1 MSLIT
6 TLLLLLIIVIGTY
19 FQTVTGFGLAMIVI
33 GINSA
38 VGLTSVPFIASVVSL
53 VSLVNSGV
61 ALPRHLHHIDWRL
74 ANTTLLGV
82 IPASVLGVVLL
93 NFLNA
98 QATSILEFLLGC
110 VIGYSGISF
119 ALRPRQHTEISSLR
133 SFFSVGFISGL
144 CGGLFGIPGPPII
157 FHLYRQPISLA
168 VTRNM
173 LLLIFACTA
182 FSRSLYEFI
191 TTGFPKGTLTTTLLA
206 IPCVALVTILTQRF
220 PPPLSVETVRR
231 ITFGTLILIG
241 ISLIVRSL
249 SALLL

>member
-1 MSLIT
+1 MTTAT
-6 TLLLLLIIVIGTY
+6 TLLLLIIIVIGTY

-33 GINSA
+33 GVNSA
-38 VGLTSVPFIASVVSL
+38 IGLTSVPFIASVVSL

-98 QATSILEFLLGC
+98 QATSILELLLGI
-110 VIGYSGISF
+110 VIGYSGINF
-119 ALRPRQHTEISSLR
+119 AMRPRQHTEVSSLR

-157 FHLYRQPISLA
+157 FHLYRQPMSLP

-173 LLLIFACTA
+173 LLLIFSCTA
-182 FSRSLYEFI
+182 FARSFYEFV
-191 TTGFPKGTLTTTLLA
+191 TTGFPEGTLSTTLLA
-206 IPCVALVTILTQRF
+206 LPCVAIVTMLTQRF
-220 PPPLSVETVRR
+220 PPPISLVAVRR

-241 ISLIVRSL
+241 FSLIVRSL
-249 SALLL
+249 RVLVL

>member
-1 MSLIT
+1 MNWT
-6 TLLLLLIIVIGTY
+6 ATLLLLLIIGIGTY

-38 VGLTSVPFIASVVSL
+38 AGLTDMPFIASVVSL

-82 IPASVLGVVLL
+82 IPASILGVVLL
-93 NFLNA
+93 NFLNT
-98 QATSILEFLLGC
+98 QATSILELLLGC
-110 VIGYSGISF
+110 VISYGGITF
-119 ALRPRQHTEISSLR
+119 ALRPRQHKEISRLR

-157 FHLYRQPISLA
+157 FHLYRQPISLT

-191 TTGFPKGTLTTTLLA
+191 TTGFPEATLTTTLLA
-206 IPCVALVTILTQRF
+206 VPCVALVTLLTQRF
-220 PPPLSVETVRR
+220 PPPVSVNTVRH
-231 ITFGTLILIG
+231 ITFATLILIG
-241 ISLIVRSL
+241 ASLIVRSL
-249 SALLL
+249 GRLL

>member
-1 MSLIT
+1 MSWT
-6 TLLLLLIIVIGTY
+6 STLLLLLIIAIGTY

-38 VGLTSVPFIASVVSL
+38 AGLTDMPFIASVVSL

-82 IPASVLGVVLL
+82 IPASILGVVLL
-93 NFLNA
+93 NFLNT
-98 QATSILEFLLGC
+98 QATSILELLLGC
-110 VIGYSGISF
+110 VISYGGITF
-119 ALRPRQHTEISSLR
+119 ALRPRQQKKISRLR

-157 FHLYRQPISLA
+157 FHLYRQPISLT

-182 FSRSLYEFI
+182 FSRSLYELI
-191 TTGFPKGTLTTTLLA
+191 TIGFPKATLTATLLA
-206 IPCVALVTILTQRF
+206 VPCVALVTLLTQRF
-220 PPPLSVETVRR
+220 PPPISVNAVRH
-231 ITFGTLILIG
+231 ITFATLILIG
-241 ISLIVRSL
+241 ASLIVRSL
-249 SALLL
+249 SRLL

>member
-1 MSLIT
+1 MNWT
-6 TLLLLLIIVIGTY
+6 ATLLLLLIIGIGTY

-38 VGLTSVPFIASVVSL
+38 AGLTDMPFIASVVSL

-82 IPASVLGVVLL
+82 IPASILGVVLL
-93 NFLNA
+93 NFLNT
-98 QATSILEFLLGC
+98 QATSILELLLGC
-110 VIGYSGISF
+110 VISYGGITF
-119 ALRPRQHTEISSLR
+119 ALRPQQHKEMSRLR

-157 FHLYRQPISLA
+157 FHLYRQPISLT

-191 TTGFPKGTLTTTLLA
+191 TTGFPKATLTTTLLA
-206 IPCVALVTILTQRF
+206 VPCVALVTLLTQRF
-220 PPPLSVETVRR
+220 PPPVSVNTVRH
-231 ITFGTLILIG
+231 ITFATLILIG
-241 ISLIVRSL
+241 ASLIVRSL
-249 SALLL
+249 GRLL

>member
-1 MSLIT
+1 MNWT
-6 TLLLLLIIVIGTY
+6 ATLLLLLIIGIGTY

-38 VGLTSVPFIASVVSL
+38 AGLTDMPFIASVVSL

-82 IPASVLGVVLL
+82 IPASILGVVLL
-93 NFLNA
+93 NFLNT
-98 QATSILEFLLGC
+98 QATSILELLLGC
-110 VIGYSGISF
+110 VISYGGITF
-119 ALRPRQHTEISSLR
+119 ALRPQQHKEMSRLR

-157 FHLYRQPISLA
+157 FHLYRQPISLT

-191 TTGFPKGTLTTTLLA
+191 TTGFPEATLTTTLLA
-206 IPCVALVTILTQRF
+206 VPCVALVTLLTQRF
-220 PPPLSVETVRR
+220 PPPVSVNTVRH
-231 ITFGTLILIG
+231 ITFATLILIG
-241 ISLIVRSL
+241 ASLIVRSL
-249 SALLL
+249 GRLL

>member
-1 MSLIT
+1 MSWT
-6 TLLLLLIIVIGTY
+6 STLLLLLIIAIGTY

-38 VGLTSVPFIASVVSL
+38 TGLTDMPFIASVVSL

-82 IPASVLGVVLL
+82 IPASILGVVLL
-93 NFLNA
+93 NFLNT
-98 QATSILEFLLGC
+98 QATSILELLLGC
-110 VIGYSGISF
+110 VISYGGITF
-119 ALRPRQHTEISSLR
+119 ALRPRQQKKISRLR

-157 FHLYRQPISLA
+157 FHLYRQPISLT

-182 FSRSLYEFI
+182 FSRSLYELI
-191 TTGFPKGTLTTTLLA
+191 TIGFPKATLTTTLLA
-206 IPCVALVTILTQRF
+206 VPCVALVTLLTQRF
-220 PPPLSVETVRR
+220 PPPISVNAVRH
-231 ITFGTLILIG
+231 ITFATLILIG
-241 ISLIVRSL
+241 ASLIVRSL
-249 SALLL
+249 SRLL

>member
-1 MSLIT
+1 MSWT
-6 TLLLLLIIVIGTY
+6 STLLLLLIIAIGTY

-38 VGLTSVPFIASVVSL
+38 AGLTDMPFIASVVSL

-82 IPASVLGVVLL
+82 IPASILGVVLL
-93 NFLNA
+93 NFLNT
-98 QATSILEFLLGC
+98 QATSILELLLGC
-110 VIGYSGISF
+110 VISYGGITF
-119 ALRPRQHTEISSLR
+119 ALRPRQQKKISRLR

-157 FHLYRQPISLA
+157 FHLYRQPISLT

-182 FSRSLYEFI
+182 FSRSLYELI
-191 TTGFPKGTLTTTLLA
+191 TIGFPKATLTTTLLA
-206 IPCVALVTILTQRF
+206 VPCVALVTLLTQRF
-220 PPPLSVETVRR
+220 PPPISVNAVRH
-231 ITFGTLILIG
+231 ITFATLILIG
-241 ISLIVRSL
+241 ASLIVRSL
-249 SALLL
+249 SRLL

>member
-1 MSLIT
+1 MSLIS
-6 TLLLLLIIVIGTY
+6 TLLLLLIIGIGTY

-38 VGLTSVPFIASVVSL
+38 MGLTDMSFIASVVSL

-82 IPASVLGVVLL
+82 IPASILGVVLL
-93 NFLNA
+93 NFLNT

-110 VIGYSGISF
+110 VIGYGGINF
-119 ALRPRQHTEISSLR
+119 ALRPRQRKEISKLR
-133 SFFSVGFISGL
+133 SFFSVGFVSGL

-173 LLLIFACTA
+173 LLLIFSCTA
-182 FSRSLYEFI
+182 FSRSLYELI
-191 TTGFPKGTLTTTLLA
+191 TTGFPQGTLTTTSLA
-206 IPCVALVTILTQRF
+206 VPCVALVTLLTQRF
-220 PPPLSVETVRR
+220 PPPISVNAVRQ
-231 ITFGTLILIG
+231 ITFVTLILIG
-241 ISLIVRSL
+241 LSLIVRSL
-249 SALLL
+249 ITLL

>member
-1 MSLIT
+1 MSWT
-6 TLLLLLIIVIGTY
+6 STLLLLLIIAIGTY

-38 VGLTSVPFIASVVSL
+38 AGLTDMPFIASVVSL

-82 IPASVLGVVLL
+82 IPASILGVVLL
-93 NFLNA
+93 NFLNT
-98 QATSILEFLLGC
+98 QATGILELLLGC
-110 VIGYSGISF
+110 VISYGGITF
-119 ALRPRQHTEISSLR
+119 ALRPRQQKKISRLR

-157 FHLYRQPISLA
+157 FHLYRQPISLT

-191 TTGFPKGTLTTTLLA
+191 TIGFPKATLTTTLLA
-206 IPCVALVTILTQRF
+206 VPCVALVTLLTQRF
-220 PPPLSVETVRR
+220 PPPISVNAVRH
-231 ITFGTLILIG
+231 ITFATLILIG
-241 ISLIVRSL
+241 ASLIVRSL
-249 SALLL
+249 SRLL